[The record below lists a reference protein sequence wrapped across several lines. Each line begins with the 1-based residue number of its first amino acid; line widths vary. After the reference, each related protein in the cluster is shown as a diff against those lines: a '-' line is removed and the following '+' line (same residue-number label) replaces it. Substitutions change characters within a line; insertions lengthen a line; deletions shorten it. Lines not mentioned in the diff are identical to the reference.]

1 MQTVETA
8 IGLGK
13 STTET
18 IYECYTLYTD
28 LEAARYSCME
38 RIPRKDKKKMKKNKE
53 IYAKFKEM
61 KNVK

>member
-1 MQTVETA
+1 MQTINSG

-13 STTET
+13 TTTET

-38 RIPRKDKKKMKKNKE
+38 RIPRKAKKKMKKNKD
-53 IYAKFKEM
+53 IYSKYKEM
-61 KNVK
+61 KNEK